1 MSKGSLIPILIHLFR
16 HNILNISELVGTLIY
31 LHRMADETEG
41 GHVSRTGV
49 LGASAVQQSIKHPSL
64 LTGPVAGPT
73 AEERMGA
80 VVDPESRHQNTIQ
93 LFLPRSIL
101 LLTEQLVIF

>member
-1 MSKGSLIPILIHLFR
+1 
-16 HNILNISELVGTLIY
+16 
-31 LHRMADETEG
+31 MADETEG
-41 GHVSRTGV
+41 GRISRTGV

-80 VVDPESRHQNTIQ
+80 GVDRESRHQNTIQ
-93 LFLPRSIL
+93 SFPPHSIL
-101 LLTEQLVIF
+101 SLTEQLFKICRAKT